1 MRPRDSIQY
10 HEKRRMSGHK
20 TLRTSFCLFW
30 LTLLVFTSC
39 GIPNPIPADI
49 DRISLSPVDL
59 FLTSSLSFQYTPVS
73 TVPTSGFNLYY
84 YLSDSADEPPE
95 GVKLADLTRC
105 SADALGGGYS
115 TNNPIASLDQSQI
128 DSSTELY
135 GDIIWD
141 DSTYLL
147 SLALYSDLNKEQ
159 PISIG
164 GIEGSVNIYSADESS
179 FDQIDTQDK
188 GFIQFYIAY
197 YIQDPSYSP
206 NKAYSNIEYIGF
218 IDVSDME

>member
-1 MRPRDSIQY
+1 
-10 HEKRRMSGHK
+10 MSGLQ

-59 FLTSSLSFQYTPVS
+59 LTRTLSFQYTPVS
-73 TVPTSGFNLYY
+73 TVPTSGFNLYCLFTDSQTEDEDAT
-84 YLSDSADEPPE
+84 LSN
-95 GVKLADLTRC
+95 LIRLT
-105 SADALGGGYS
+105 SDDGAGGYRS
-115 TNNPIASLDQSQI
+115 SNPIALLDQSQI

-135 GDIIWD
+135 VDILWD
-141 DSTYLL
+141 VDTYLL
-147 SLALYSDLNKEQ
+147 SLAIYSDLNRQ
-159 PISIG
+159 QTISIN
-164 GIEGSVNIYSADESS
+164 GIEGSVNIYPADVSS
-179 FDQIDTQDK
+179 FDQIDTQAK

-206 NKAYSNIEYIGF
+206 NRAYSNIEYIGY
-218 IDVSDME
+218 IDVSDLE